1 MNVINNDKEQTLQPR
16 KIQSVKREEI
26 LPLSESISNWNQVSE
41 QTNNG
46 LETLINLL

>member
-1 MNVINNDKEQTLQPR
+1 MTISLYAMP
-16 KIQSVKREEI
+16 KIEREEI

-46 LETLINLL
+46 LETLINML